1 MRRAAVTGAVTLA
14 ATLATVIGARST
26 ARAQRGEVAW
36 YRVVNV
42 GATSGTMA
50 RFQRVGEGYAG
61 TFPFMDGFEVNIRPD
76 GSTVNVVV
84 TDGPSRVTATVSCA
98 GSNAP
103 RRASL
108 LATRTARDSARISIE
123 VVCSAAEPPAR

>member
-1 MRRAAVTGAVTLA
+1 MRWAALTGAVALA
-14 ATLATVIGARST
+14 AVFGARST

-42 GATSGTMA
+42 GATSGTME

-61 TFPFMDGFEVNIRPD
+61 TFPFMDGFQVTIRPD
-76 GSTVNVVV
+76 RSTVNVVV
-84 TDGPSRVTATVSCA
+84 TDGASRVTSTVSCA
-98 GSNAP
+98 GANAP